1 MNITNKVFLN
11 WSIEDPVY
19 PYQNTYEY
27 TVEEFNK
34 LDMQEL
40 RMQQELEY
48 ANWFA
53 TMKSMEQVQ

>member
-27 TVEEFNK
+27 TVEEFNQ

-48 ANWFA
+48 ADWFA
-53 TMKSMEQVQ
+53 TMQSMEQVQ